1 MIKLIELLL
10 LIIIVYFFVKL
21 FPFFKNILSFVFKVT
36 LPFLLGFII
45 AFIFE
50 PLIEKLSK
58 KINRKMIVI
67 IINAILIGGII
78 LFVRFFV
85 PFLIKQLN
93 AISDQIPSYI
103 DQIKAIFAKFEQKIN
118 HISKNYELDYNKIEE
133 LLNDLGGFIQRSFS
147 YIFSIFM
154 TPILAIYFMNYYEK
168 VEEFIKRHTMN
179 KKTLYDCL
187 KEIKTSLHQYVKGV
201 LIVMSILSLVT
212 FITFKIIGLEYA
224 FLLALLIGITDII
237 PYIGPY
243 IGGAI
248 AGIFTLAT
256 KPEKF
261 IYVIISIVI
270 TQLLE
275 SNYLVPKIQSKTLKT
290 NPLIVLFSIAFFGE
304 LFGILGILIAVP
316 MSRII
321 EIIFFAINQ
330 TKKT

>member
-1 MIKLIELLL
+1 MINLIELLL

-58 KINRKMIVI
+58 KINRKIIVI

-133 LLNDLGGFIQRSFS
+133 LLNDLITKIINNLGGFIQRSFS
-147 YIFSIFM
+147 SNSSNIFYELLRKSRR
-154 TPILAIYFMNYYEK
+154 IYQ
-168 VEEFIKRHTMN
+168 
-179 KKTLYDCL
+179 KTHN
-187 KEIKTSLHQYVKGV
+187 E
-201 LIVMSILSLVT
+201 
-212 FITFKIIGLEYA
+212 
-224 FLLALLIGITDII
+224 
-237 PYIGPY
+237 
-243 IGGAI
+243 
-248 AGIFTLAT
+248 
-256 KPEKF
+256 
-261 IYVIISIVI
+261 
-270 TQLLE
+270 
-275 SNYLVPKIQSKTLKT
+275 
-290 NPLIVLFSIAFFGE
+290 
-304 LFGILGILIAVP
+304 
-316 MSRII
+316 
-321 EIIFFAINQ
+321 
-330 TKKT
+330 